1 MSWEA
6 VTWANRQKLKKSYE
20 QILLLVLANCADP
33 NGEAFVKWPHREHW
47 WHYLSERTRLPK
59 TSLFRHLNTLVALG
73 LCDRAVL
80 VLADG
85 ARRPTLKLNFAA
97 SFDIDHDDD
106 RVRYDGATSRPGAQ
120 SPRGTDDDHSPV
132 GTGSDEEDD
141 CDQNDSAIKEV
152 EDGEH
157 APAPHSPVGTG
168 NSQPIPKPGTEPFPV
183 LGMQKDSIIHSKT
196 PPLPPSGGVRADPLW
211 DDFVRAWGEPIPKMA
226 IARAAWDRTET
237 GKRTKIVAA
246 ARGYWDWLKSHRKP
260 PSAQSA
266 QSFIRDEAGWEQWL
280 RYLPADGGA
289 PKASP
294 NSYPIGSAEA
304 SAITAMY
311 AVARVR
317 PFQTGGALVYRGDVS
332 ARVLA
337 FAGAP
342 DRSLWVWIEDRNQIG
357 AWSNFLKDRVTVA
370 RPSLTVSRGVGE
382 SERRGMYAPWPWPPR
397 ADGTI
402 AGSDANDTGPPD
414 PEMTADDDQVLASE
428 SGRG

>member
-1 MSWEA
+1 
-6 VTWANRQKLKKSYE
+6 
-20 QILLLVLANCADP
+20 
-33 NGEAFVKWPHREHW
+33 
-47 WHYLSERTRLPK
+47 
-59 TSLFRHLNTLVALG
+59 
-73 LCDRAVL
+73 
-80 VLADG
+80 
-85 ARRPTLKLNFAA
+85 
-97 SFDIDHDDD
+97 
-106 RVRYDGATSRPGAQ
+106 
-120 SPRGTDDDHSPV
+120 
-132 GTGSDEEDD
+132 
-141 CDQNDSAIKEV
+141 
-152 EDGEH
+152 
-157 APAPHSPVGTG
+157 
-168 NSQPIPKPGTEPFPV
+168 
-183 LGMQKDSIIHSKT
+183 MQKDSIIHSKT
-196 PPLPPSGGVRADPLW
+196 PPLPPSGGTRAVDHEW
-211 DDFVRAWGEPIPKMA
+211 EEFVSAWGSPIPKLGLSRSA
-226 IARAAWDRTET
+226 FDRVET
-237 GKRTKIVAA
+237 GKRSKLIASA
-246 ARGYWDWLKSHRKP
+246 KGYQAWLGTHP
-260 PSAQSA
+260 PQKRPTTQSA

-280 RYLPADGGA
+280 RYLPADGGT
-289 PKASP
+289 PRVSP

-304 SAITAMY
+304 SAIIAMY